1 LTTNGAIT
9 YKAVVDGKI
18 VGGAIVVIDEIA
30 QHNHLD
36 FLYVNYGTQIKG

>member
-1 LTTNGAIT
+1 ME
-9 YKAVVDGKI
+9 KI